1 MHQLVCFVERFSS
14 FGKAQLNGDGSENEI
29 EIALGKG
36 TAPRDVLKACLDS
49 GVALSHF
56 AVEEPSLHD
65 VFVHLVGRQ
74 AAGAPQESQP

>member
-1 MHQLVCFVERFSS
+1 M
-14 FGKAQLNGDGSENEI
+14 NGNGSENEI
-29 EIALGKG
+29 EIALGSG
-36 TAPRDVLKACLDS
+36 AAPRDVLKACLDS

-74 AAGAPQESQP
+74 AAGIVPETRP